1 MTRLALPKL
10 RVYAALAGVLLVA
23 AVALGRPELVAI
35 AAPFAVFLAVGL
47 ARLRP
52 TAVTVQAELDTAR
65 AVEDDEVELV
75 LRLKAETPLERL
87 ELTAVLP
94 RGLELAND
102 EPPAFPLRAGE
113 ERAFALP
120 VRCSH
125 FGGYRAGA
133 YVVRAFDRFG
143 LTVDEA
149 RVEASLPLAVFP
161 EAEHLQRLLRPVR
174 TQPFAGNQV
183 ARTKGDGIEFADIR
197 PFVAGDRVRSIN
209 WRASARRQELH
220 VNEHRPERNADVVL
234 FLDSFAEARGAD
246 GSTLDRA
253 VRAASALAG
262 ALPRAP
268 RPRRAGRVRR
278 LRALAHAERGSRQLL
293 RIVETLI
300 ETEIRFSY
308 VWSQLD
314 LLPARTLPPQSLVLA
329 LTPLLDERPI
339 DALADLRRRGYDLVI
354 VEVSPLAYVAEPRD
368 AVEDLSLR
376 LWRVWR
382 RALRYRYERLG
393 VPVVEWHEG
402 RLLGPALEEVRAF
415 RRGALRAR

>member
-23 AVALGRPELVAI
+23 AVALGRPELAAI

-47 ARLRP
+47 SLLRP
-52 TAVTVQAELDTAR
+52 TAVTVQAELETTRVVEGDEIRLGLRVKADTP
-65 AVEDDEVELV
+65 VERVEVSPV
-75 LRLKAETPLERL
+75 IPH
-87 ELTAVLP
+87 
-94 RGLELAND
+94 GLEPVED
-102 EPPAFPLRAGE
+102 EPPAFRLREGE
-113 ERAFALP
+113 ERALALP
-120 VRCSH
+120 LACRH
-125 FGGYRAGA
+125 FGGYRAGGC
-133 YVVRAFDRFG
+133 VVRTFDRFG

-149 RVEASLPLAVFP
+149 LVEPAFQLAVFP
-161 EAEHLQRLLRPVR
+161 QAEHLQRLLRPIR

-234 FLDSFAEARGAD
+234 FLDSFAEARDAD
-246 GSTLDRA
+246 GGTLDRA
-253 VRAASALAG
+253 VRAAAALA
-262 ALPRAP
+262 AHYLD
-268 RPRRAGRVRR
+268 RRDRVGLVGFGGFVRW
-278 LRALAHAERGSRQLL
+278 LTPSTGGRQLR

-339 DALADLRRRGYDLVI
+339 DALVDLRRRGYDLVI
-354 VEVSPLAYVAEPRD
+354 VEVSPLTYVAEPRD
-368 AVEDLSLR
+368 AVEESSLR
-376 LWRVWR
+376 MWRVWR
-382 RALRYRYERLG
+382 RALRFRYERLG
-393 VPVVEWHEG
+393 VPVVEWHED

-415 RRGALRAR
+415 RRHALQAR

>member
-1 MTRLALPKL
+1 MTRVALPQL
-10 RVYAALAGVLLVA
+10 RVYAALAGVLLVG

-52 TAVTVQAELDTAR
+52 TVVTVQAELDTAR

-75 LRLKAETPLERL
+75 VRLKAETPLERL
-87 ELTAVLP
+87 ELRAVLP
-94 RGLELAND
+94 RGLELAEG

-113 ERAFALP
+113 ERAFALA

-161 EAEHLQRLLRPVR
+161 EAEHLQRLLQPVR

-253 VRAASALAG
+253 VRAASALVAHY
-262 ALPRAP
+262 LE
-268 RPRRAGRVRR
+268 RRDRVGLVGFGGFVRW
-278 LRALAHAERGSRQLL
+278 LTPSTGSRQLL

-368 AVEDLSLR
+368 PVEDLSLR

-402 RLLGPALEEVRAF
+402 RLLGPALEEVSAF

>member
-1 MTRLALPKL
+1 VTRAALPKL
-10 RVYAALAGVLLVA
+10 RVYAALAGALLVA
-23 AVALGRPELVAI
+23 AVALGRPEPAAV

-52 TAVTVQAELDTAR
+52 TAVTVRAELGTAR
-65 AVEDDEVELV
+65 AVEGDEVQLV
-75 LRLKAETPLERL
+75 LRLEAQTPVERI
-87 ELTAVLP
+87 EVRPVLP
-94 RGLELAND
+94 RGLDLAGD
-102 EPPAFPLRAGE
+102 EPPAFRLVAGA
-113 ERAFALP
+113 ERDLALP
-120 VRCSH
+120 LVCRH
-125 FGGYRAGA
+125 FGGYRVGG

-143 LTVDEA
+143 LAVDEA
-149 RVEASLPLAVFP
+149 RVEPELPLAVFP
-161 EAEHLQRLLRPVR
+161 EAEHLQRLLRPLR
-174 TQPFAGNQV
+174 TQPFAGNRV

-234 FLDSFAEARGAD
+234 FLDSFAEVRGAD
-246 GSTLDRA
+246 GGTLDRA
-253 VRAASALAG
+253 VRAAAALA
-262 ALPRAP
+262 AHYLE
-268 RPRRAGRVRR
+268 RRDRVGLVGFGGFVRW
-278 LRALAHAERGSRQLL
+278 LTPSTGGRQLL

-300 ETEIRFSY
+300 ETEVRFSY
-308 VWSQLD
+308 VWPQLD

-368 AVEDLSLR
+368 AVEGLSLR

-402 RLLGPALEEVRAF
+402 RLLGPALEEVSAF
-415 RRGALRAR
+415 RRGARRAG

>member
-10 RVYAALAGVLLVA
+10 RVYAALAGALLVA
-23 AVALGRPELVAI
+23 AVALGRPELAAI

-47 ARLRP
+47 ARPRQ
-52 TAVTVQAELDTAR
+52 TSVTVEAELDTPR
-65 AVEDDEVELV
+65 VVEGDEIRLG
-75 LRLKAETPLERL
+75 LRVKADTPVERL
-87 ELTAVLP
+87 EVSAVIP
-94 RGLELAND
+94 HGLGPVEG
-102 EPPAFPLRAGE
+102 EPPAFSLRAGE
-113 ERAFALP
+113 ERALALP
-120 VRCSH
+120 LACRH
-125 FGGYRAGA
+125 FGGYRVGGC
-133 YVVRAFDRFG
+133 VIRAFDRFG
-143 LTVDEA
+143 LSVDEA
-149 RVEASLPLAVFP
+149 LVEPAFQLAVFP
-161 EAEHLQRLLRPVR
+161 EAEHLERLLRPIR

-197 PFVAGDRVRSIN
+197 PFVPGDRVRSIN

-246 GSTLDRA
+246 GGTLDRA
-253 VRAASALAG
+253 VRAASALA
-262 ALPRAP
+262 AHYLD
-268 RPRRAGRVRR
+268 RRDRVGLVGFGGFVRW
-278 LRALAHAERGSRQLL
+278 LTPSTGERQLR

-329 LTPLLDERPI
+329 LSPLLDERPI

-354 VEVSPLAYVAEPRD
+354 VEVSPLAYVVEPRD
-368 AVEDLSLR
+368 TVEASSLR
-376 LWRVWR
+376 MWRVWR
-382 RALRYRYERLG
+382 QALRYRYERLG
-393 VPVVEWHEG
+393 VPVVEWHED

-415 RRGALRAR
+415 RRGALQAR